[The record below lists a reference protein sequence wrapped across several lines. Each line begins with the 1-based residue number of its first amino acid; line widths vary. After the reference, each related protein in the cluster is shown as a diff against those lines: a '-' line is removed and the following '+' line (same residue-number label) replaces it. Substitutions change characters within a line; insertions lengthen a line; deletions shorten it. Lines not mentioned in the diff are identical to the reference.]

1 MDGCTNGDRVESGM
15 YGRWHCVVFAILRDR
30 DPPVLS
36 EKEKSFRF
44 GKKFDDSTFLLHF
57 LHKEG
62 PWGCAPK
69 GTYYLVI
76 LEELV
81 ELYIS

>member
-1 MDGCTNGDRVESGM
+1 MRCESGM
-15 YGRWHCVVFAILRDR
+15 YGRWAWWCGAAILRD
-30 DPPVLS
+30 PVLS
-36 EKEKSFRF
+36 ERKKSFRF

-69 GTYYLVI
+69 GT
-76 LEELV
+76 
-81 ELYIS
+81 